1 MSENA
6 VNFENPES
14 IAAELEAAQDA
25 GTVATPKAKKPAKP
39 RIIKV
44 TFVAD
49 HDIAAG
55 EVVTF
60 DYEVPKSERHGAVA
74 GRVPQRQLRCLQDQE
89 GRP

>member
-25 GTVATPKAKKPAKP
+25 CDACTIPTPKAKKPAKP
-39 RIIKV
+39 RVIKV

-74 GRVPQRQLRCLQDQE
+74 GIPL
-89 GRP
+89 